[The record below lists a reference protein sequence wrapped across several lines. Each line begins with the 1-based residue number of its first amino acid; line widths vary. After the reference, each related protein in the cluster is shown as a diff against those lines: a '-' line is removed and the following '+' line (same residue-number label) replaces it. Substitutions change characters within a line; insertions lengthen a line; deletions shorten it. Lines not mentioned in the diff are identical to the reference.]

1 MTYPRIEYDPVA
13 DVLAIDLSDL
23 VEDTLVKTLDLDNGG
38 VVIQL
43 GPNETPVSIEVF
55 DASTRYPRAML
66 KRLVLS
72 GRIKELS
79 HDPPDRRDA

>member
-1 MTYPRIEYDPVA
+1 MKYSHIEYDPEA

-23 VEDTLVKTLDLDNGG
+23 AKDSLVRTLDLDNGG

-43 GPNETPVSIEVF
+43 GTKETPVSTEVF
-55 DASTRYPRAML
+55 DASTRYPQAML

-72 GRIKELS
+72 KR
-79 HDPPDRRDA
+79 